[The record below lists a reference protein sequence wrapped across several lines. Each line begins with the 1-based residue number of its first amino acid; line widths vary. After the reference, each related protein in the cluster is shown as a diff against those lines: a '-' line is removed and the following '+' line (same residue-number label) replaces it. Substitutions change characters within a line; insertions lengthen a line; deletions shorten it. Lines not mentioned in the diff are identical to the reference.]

1 MASEYNFRCAAA
13 RKRRD
18 GCQQA
23 RRRKV
28 GKEGPCACSRR
39 GLGLKNPGDARRV
52 SKS

>member
-28 GKEGPCACSRR
+28 GKEGPCACKLRTRTRVEEPGRR
-39 GLGLKNPGDARRV
+39 ETGE
-52 SKS
+52 